1 MGYHPF
7 WLAHVLDAWR
17 FLMKIRYPVTDFCT
31 SCGSEGNPAR
41 DFSACWVQKSWGKPP
56 VFAVTSD
63 VKNSLD
69 YNVIQGMQSN
79 CMGTRQRHSSVHSS
93 HCSVHRQRSLS
104 HLSSLNDT
112 T

>member
-7 WLAHVLDAWR
+7 WLARVLDVWR

-69 YNVIQGMQSN
+69 YNVSQGMQSN
-79 CMGTRQRHSSVHSS
+79 CMGTRRRHS
-93 HCSVHRQRSLS
+93 SVHRQRSLS